1 MMRVTTLFAIGLAL
15 AAPAYAQQKAADYL
29 SFLPADAQSTL
40 LADGSLGD
48 MGGSLDDL
56 KLWQQ
61 SPFSADIREAYA
73 ARPSTIA
80 GECWF
85 VLDNPKA
92 SGDAERNLKFFR
104 SFTSFSTMKGLLV
117 YSESLKKMETFIFDS
132 YRVTSLSDHSP
143 LPDPSEAAVPA
154 STTFFLFQKQ
164 EQTGDVYSEMRI
176 KLGADRFEV
185 ALTNKTPM
193 KFFLLTLVQPEGLLT
208 TFYVVPTAD
217 KVLLYGIT
225 VAKTPTFLGIEKF
238 KRKSFYNRM
247 KALASWFQDSLKRQ

>member
-1 MMRVTTLFAIGLAL
+1 MTILLAVVL
-15 AAPAYAQQKAADYL
+15 AQGVSAHAQQSAADYL
-29 SFLPADAQSTL
+29 AFLPTEARTTL
-40 LADGSLGD
+40 LASGSVGD

-61 SPFSADIREAYA
+61 SPFSADIRADYA
-73 ARPSTIA
+73 ARPSTIS

-85 VLDNPKA
+85 VLDSPKA
-92 SGDAERNLKFFR
+92 SGDAERSLKFFR

-132 YRVTSLSDHSP
+132 YRVASLSDP
-143 LPDPSEAAVPA
+143 RPIPDPSEVAVPP
-154 STTFFLFQKQ
+154 STTYFLFQKQ

-176 KLGADRFEV
+176 GSSADRFEV
-185 ALTNKTPM
+185 VLTNKTQM

-238 KRKSFYNRM
+238 KRKSFFNRM
-247 KALASWFQDSLKRQ
+247 KALASWFQDNLKRQ